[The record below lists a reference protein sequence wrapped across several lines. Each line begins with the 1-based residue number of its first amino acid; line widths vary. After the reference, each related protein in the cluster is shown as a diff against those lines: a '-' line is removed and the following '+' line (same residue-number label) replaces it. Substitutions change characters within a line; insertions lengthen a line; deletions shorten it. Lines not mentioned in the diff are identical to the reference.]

1 MYITPL
7 IFNKVLDWFYSQQDY
22 KLMLLFVR
30 SFDCNDKGIVKEV
43 VDNVRRI
50 SKLACREVYFFYF
63 IKERYEWGIINDV
76 TNGLVHWIMNMKDRF
91 PMYGSGISVT
101 METADDIFRKMIFD
115 FLTFLHLFCLTDRF

>member
-50 SKLACREVYFFYF
+50 SKLHVEKSTFSTLLR
-63 IKERYEWGIINDV
+63 KGM
-76 TNGLVHWIMNMKDRF
+76 NGGL
-91 PMYGSGISVT
+91 
-101 METADDIFRKMIFD
+101 
-115 FLTFLHLFCLTDRF
+115 